1 MFLYG
6 GIMLVVALIF
16 ALMAYFYTYSD
27 FSGNTQSPV
36 PLDAKEDKE
45 MEGVNSSS
53 HL

>member
-27 FSGNTQSPV
+27 FSGNTKSTV
-36 PLDAKEDKE
+36 SLDAKEDKE
-45 MEGVNSSS
+45 SSSS